1 MGLLLSPLFVPCAAA
16 STAGAGH
23 SDRGGRVT
31 RLGHVSVSYPTVA
44 VLAWE
49 GRAGVGWAVA
59 IRAIPWR
66 ARLGRMGWT
75 TARARP
81 PRRRLPERPPAQ
93 QDVEDRAKPPNNVH
107 HPPGDLPAR
116 AEIGAARNI
125 DLGQHHRNRVQDDGH
140 DDLHQQFHHAR
151 SLSLI
156 HHTLPGGHPT
166 GACGARAPGGPR
178 DRPCPRRR
186 GAGAASPPAFTRPAR
201 PSRRPHLGG

>member
-1 MGLLLSPLFVPCAAA
+1 MGG
-16 STAGAGH
+16 T
-23 SDRGGRVT
+23 GGRG
-31 RLGHVSVSYPTVA
+31 RGVA
-44 VLAWE
+44 T
-49 GRAGVGWAVA
+49 
-59 IRAIPWR
+59 RAISWR

-93 QDVEDRAKPPNNVH
+93 QDVEDRAKPPNTVH

-116 AEIGAARNI
+116 AEIGAARTI

-178 DRPCPRRR
+178 DRPCPRRW
-186 GAGAASPPAFTRPAR
+186 GAGAASPPPSRAPHAPHAGRTSAASASGTIMIPPS
-201 PSRRPHLGG
+201 PSRRTCAASNVGTRCRSLSSRGAASV